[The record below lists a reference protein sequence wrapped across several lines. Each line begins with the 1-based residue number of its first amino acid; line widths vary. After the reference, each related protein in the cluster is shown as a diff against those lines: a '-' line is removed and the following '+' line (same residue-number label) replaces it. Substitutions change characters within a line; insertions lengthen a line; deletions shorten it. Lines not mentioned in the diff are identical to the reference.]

1 MFRSFA
7 RLHRFTTPRFSTL
20 LAAAV
25 FSALALPSCA
35 ASHFAHGGVVAK
47 DRIPGYLGASFHDT
61 PDEEVTSLHLGKA
74 KGAEI
79 GMVDHDG
86 PAGKAGLRPHDIIVK
101 LNGQLIDGAS
111 ALKQM
116 LHDAGSGVSV
126 ALAVFRE
133 GRPLTVKAELCN
145 RDELERRAW
154 QDHQV
159 VPEPDPAPVSEGGS
173 SFMESHSDVPPPA
186 RVPHSQGFISG
197 MLHSGPYT
205 GVTLEPLGAQLADY
219 FGAPSGIGLLVQTVE
234 PNSPASYA
242 GLRAGDVVLRADTI
256 GMKSDSDW
264 SKRLHAAK
272 GRPVSLTIL
281 RDKHEQN
288 VVLQFDLKRHSLLEW
303 PLFSSRD

>member
-1 MFRSFA
+1 MFRSFVPF
-7 RLHRFTTPRFSTL
+7 RRFTALRTSAL
-20 LAAAV
+20 LAVALSSAV
-25 FSALALPSCA
+25 ALPCFAS
-35 ASHFAHGGVVAK
+35 SHFAHGSMVAK

-61 PDEEVTSLHLGKA
+61 PDDEATSLHLGKA
-74 KGAEI
+74 RGAEI

-101 LNGQLIDGAS
+101 LNGQLIEGAS

-126 ALAVFRE
+126 ALAIMRE

-159 VPEPDPAPVSEGGS
+159 VPEPDPAPVAEGGN
-173 SFMESHSDVPPPA
+173 SFMESRSDVPTPA
-186 RVPHSQGFISG
+186 RAPHSQGFISG

-205 GVTLEPLGAQLADY
+205 GVTLEPLGAQLANY

-234 PNSPASYA
+234 SNSPADIA

-256 GMKSDSDW
+256 GMRTEGDW
-264 SKRLHAAK
+264 TKRLHAAK
-272 GRPVSLTIL
+272 GRPVSLTVL
-281 RDKHEQN
+281 RDKHEQT

-303 PLFSSRD
+303 PLFSSHN